1 MPASKYTEAQR
12 AEAIELYRTDGPTAV
27 TEQLGIPKQTVQDWA
42 RKAGVRTVRTSATRE
57 ATEARAVDLKAR
69 RQELAELLLDDAH
82 RLRKQ
87 LWEPTMA
94 FSFGGKDNTY
104 EEAQI
109 PEPTFGDK
117 KNIMS
122 SVSTAMNTV
131 VNMTKLDQDN
141 GVGEVVSMLD
151 KLIGNLGVPDE

>member
-27 TEQLGIPKQTVQDWA
+27 TEQLGIPKQTVQHWA
-42 RKAGVRTVRTSATRE
+42 RKAGVRTVRTSSTRE

-69 RQELAELLLDDAH
+69 RQELSALLLEDAH
-82 RLRKQ
+82 RLRAQ
-87 LWEPTMA
+87 LWEPA
-94 FSFGGKDNTY
+94 RLVSFGGKDNTLA
-104 EEAQI
+104 ETMLD
-109 PEPTFGDK
+109 EPLFVDK